1 MWTFKNIYL
10 LLKIICHATKRK
22 DYFYNEIKLNQKDIK
37 VNRNKWAF
45 VSFDL
50 CAISSKP
57 PLWQAGEPSGYGLM
71 ACIQIPTLMLTTEWS
86 WASLHHEIFHLSSE
100 LKTLSS
106 MVLAQDPEI
115 SLLNFIP
122 KRIESRCSNK
132 NLYMSIHRS
141 IIHKSQKGE
150 TTQTF
155 INWWMDEQNVLYPYC
170 CCEVASVVS
179 NSVQPHRWQPTR
191 LPLPWDSPGNN
202 TGGGCHFLL
211 QCMKVKSESEVA
223 QSCPTLGDPMDR
235 RLPVSSIHG
244 IFQARVLEWGA
255 IAYCTISIPW
265 NIIQWWEWVKHWHL
279 LQRGW
284 ILEPRCQLKEPR
296 HKKSHIVWLH
306 L

>member
-1 MWTFKNIYL
+1 
-10 LLKIICHATKRK
+10 
-22 DYFYNEIKLNQKDIK
+22 
-37 VNRNKWAF
+37 
-45 VSFDL
+45 
-50 CAISSKP
+50 
-57 PLWQAGEPSGYGLM
+57 M
-71 ACIQIPTLMLTTEWS
+71 ACIQIPTLMLITEWS

-106 MVLAQDPEI
+106 IVLAQDPEI

-179 NSVQPHRWQPTR
+179 DSVRPHRWQPTG
-191 LPLPWDSPGNN
+191 LPRAWDSPGKN

-211 QCMKVKSESEVA
+211 QCMTLKSQSEVA
-223 QSCPTLGDPMDR
+223 QSCLTLSDLMDC
-235 RLPVSSIHG
+235 RLPGSSLHPWDFPGKSTGVGCHCLLHYIHTVEYYSVMRMSE
-244 IFQARVLEWGA
+244 ALTPATTRMNLGA
-255 IAYCTISIPW
+255 KMPIERT
-265 NIIQWWEWVKHWHL
+265 
-279 LQRGW
+279 
-284 ILEPRCQLKEPR
+284 
-296 HKKSHIVWLH
+296 
-306 L
+306 